1 MPNIGFGLDNNE
13 TAQETGFDKY
23 KLSLSQTLGVA
34 AEDAWHFN
42 PLYSIYRYGN
52 LLETRADGPPI
63 GGTDEFY
70 PQAYQSTETEPLIP
84 KDELNRKY
92 SKLGLL
98 FEQDEKQ
105 STVDLLA
112 KYKKDEIE
120 RNERLQR
127 GQTGVVAG
135 TLKFATGLG
144 VSMADP
150 INIASAFVPV
160 VGEARFASLVA
171 RQGFTTAR
179 LAKGAI
185 EGGVGAALI
194 EPIVYGVAKAEQ
206 ADYGLMDS
214 FLNVTFGTVIG
225 GGLHV
230 GIGALKDYKTNL
242 EFKDKI
248 QQARESA
255 GIDSKE
261 DPAVNLY
268 REYYPINSEIM
279 LRLAETDPE
288 TRRLLLVKSMSDLL
302 NEKNVDVTP
311 IANLDPKL
319 RDAQINEDIAVKD
332 KNNSNKSTDVN
343 VDLPSRQ
350 VSDERINKQEFK
362 TEEQNTIDK
371 LDNTLKTKEMDQ
383 ISIDKEN
390 KSLDD
395 QLNVLKEKQKDL
407 NIEDSEEL
415 QSSKKDSQEVTSKQK
430 EIKDA
435 IVEGIDC
442 INKV

>member
-1 MPNIGFGLDNNE
+1 MPNIGFGLDTEEN
-13 TAQETGFDKY
+13 AQAIGFDKY
-23 KLSLSQTLGVA
+23 KLSLSETLGVA
-34 AEDAWHFN
+34 AEDAWNFN
-42 PLYSIYRYGN
+42 PTYSLIRYGN
-52 LLETRADGPPI
+52 LQASRNGSISNEI
-63 GGTDEFY
+63 DEFY
-70 PQAYQSTETEPLIP
+70 PSVYPSTEDEPLIP
-84 KDELNRKY
+84 RDELNKKY
-92 SKLGLL
+92 SNIGLL

-160 VGEARFASLVA
+160 IGEARFASLVA

-214 FLNVTFGTVIG
+214 LLNVTFGTVIV

-242 EFKDKI
+242 DFKERI

-268 REYYPINSEIM
+268 KEYYPINSETM

-302 NEKNVDVTP
+302 NERSVDVTP

-319 RDAQINEDIAVKD
+319 RDAQINDDIAIRD
-332 KNNSNKSTDVN
+332 KNNSNKSVDAN
-343 VDLPSRQ
+343 ADLPSRQ
-350 VSDERINKQEFK
+350 VSDEKVNKQEFK
-362 TEEQNTIDK
+362 TEEQNT
-371 LDNTLKTKEMDQ
+371 LDRIENTLRTKEMDQ
-383 ISIDKEN
+383 TTIEREN

-395 QLNVLKEKQKDL
+395 QLNTLKENQKDL
-407 NIEDSEEL
+407 KIEDSDEL
-415 QSSKKDSQEVTSKQK
+415 KSSKKQSEEVTTKQK

-435 IVEGIDC
+435 IIDGINC